1 MEISPTHASRS
12 GIGSPDHE
20 RGGGGEGRHVAHAGH
35 VAGALRRGA
44 LSRALRAT
52 RDGIANP
59 RPYLMLLGFGLA
71 LAGWHLTTAVL
82 KLPMFDKITPPLT
95 VFREWFNPAPAFGV
109 SLYTPLYYEHIG
121 YSVYRAYTA
130 FTLAVLLGVPLG
142 LLMGWRRTFY
152 NYTFPLVEGVRPIPP
167 LAWVPLAIL
176 MLPGLEP
183 PVIFVTF
190 IAAFFATVLNTL
202 LGALSIDENYLRA
215 AECMGFSSRDV
226 LRHVI
231 IPGSMPFIFT
241 GLQIAMGLSW
251 FALVAGEMI
260 AGRRGLGYMIF
271 DAYNMAQIPTI
282 IMGMLTLGLLG
293 YGSSALVRHVG
304 RRLMAWRVV

>member
-1 MEISPTHASRS
+1 MADHSDAIVIVHPSPAVSA
-12 GIGSPDHE
+12 P
-20 RGGGGEGRHVAHAGH
+20 
-35 VAGALRRGA
+35 RRGRIRRSVHA
-44 LSRALRAT
+44 FLRWV
-52 RDGIANP
+52 RSP
-59 RPYLMLLGFGLA
+59 RPYLMLLGFGL
-71 LAGWHLTTAVL
+71 LFTFWHLTTSTFS
-82 KLPMFDKITPPLT
+82 LPMFEKITPPLT
-95 VFREWFNPAPAFGV
+95 VFKEWFNPAPSFGV

-130 FTLAVLLGVPLG
+130 FVLAVLLGVPLG

-152 NYTFPLVEGVRPIPP
+152 NYTFPLLETIRPIPP

-176 MLPGLEP
+176 MFPGIEP
-183 PVIFVTF
+183 PVIYVTF

-202 LGALSIDENYLRA
+202 LGVLSIDQNYFRA
-215 AECMGFSSRDV
+215 AQCLGFSPKDV
-226 LRHVI
+226 LFHVVM
-231 IPGSMPFIFT
+231 PGAMPFIFT
-241 GLQIAMGLSW
+241 GLQISMGLSW

-293 YGSSALVRHVG
+293 YTSSAMVRLLG
-304 RRLMAWRVV
+304 RKLMAWHGI

>member
-1 MEISPTHASRS
+1 MADHSDAFAAVRGGAAGSASR
-12 GIGSPDHE
+12 
-20 RGGGGEGRHVAHAGH
+20 GGRAWRSWLAF
-35 VAGALRRGA
+35 LRWVK
-44 LSRALRAT
+44 S
-52 RDGIANP
+52 P
-59 RPYLMLLGFGLA
+59 RPYLMLLGFGLVFTF
-71 LAGWHLTTAVL
+71 WELTTAVL
-82 KLPMFDKITPPLT
+82 KLPMFEKITPPLT
-95 VFREWFNPAPAFGV
+95 VFKEWFNPAPSFGV

-152 NYTFPLVEGVRPIPP
+152 NYTFPLLEAIRPIPP

-176 MLPGLEP
+176 MFPGIEP
-183 PVIFVTF
+183 PVIYVTF

-202 LGALSIDENYLRA
+202 LGAQSIDQNYFRA
-215 AECMGFSSRDV
+215 AQCLGFSSRDV
-226 LRHVI
+226 LFHVVV
-231 IPGSMPFIFT
+231 PGAMPFIFT
-241 GLQIAMGLSW
+241 GLQISMGLSW

-260 AGRRGLGYMIF
+260 AGRRGLGHMIF

-293 YGSSALVRHVG
+293 YASSALVRLLG
-304 RRLMAWRVV
+304 RKLMAWRGI